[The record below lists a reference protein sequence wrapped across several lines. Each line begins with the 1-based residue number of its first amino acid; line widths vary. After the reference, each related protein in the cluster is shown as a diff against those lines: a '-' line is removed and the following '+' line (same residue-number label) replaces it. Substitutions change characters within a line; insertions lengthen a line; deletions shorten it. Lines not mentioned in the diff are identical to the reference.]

1 MRIKREVCFSR
12 AILWYRVIL
21 VRYAR
26 SSFLSSTTS
35 SSSPPCC
42 SCARTLSPRANVRI
56 YDTLY
61 LGVAPVR
68 TCIPT
73 HCPTGDMY
81 ARTHARTHARM
92 HDAHACIPST
102 RRCLQQRQQ
111 QQVRA
116 SSGRR
121 SLLTAT
127 FPSPSTSCACKRT
140 I

>member
-1 MRIKREVCFSR
+1 MIVVLIYGYLLTTEREREREGGGRGGGDENIIKREVCFSR

-73 HCPTGDMY
+73 HCPTGDTY
-81 ARTHARTHARM
+81 ARTHARTHARTY
-92 HDAHACIPST
+92 ARRT
-102 RRCLQQRQQ
+102 R
-111 QQVRA
+111 VY
-116 SSGRR
+116 
-121 SLLTAT
+121 TVDT
-127 FPSPSTSCACKRT
+127 
-140 I
+140 